1 MSSAGK
7 TIWLCV
13 VTEESFKDG
22 EQWVQLLGEYY
33 GKDAYDAMRWAVKG
47 LEQDLIDP
55 VDGREIVFKTREE
68 PAGYL
73 GIGVREVAEYVA
85 EELRPDIKDED

>member
-1 MSSAGK
+1 MSAK
-7 TIWLCV
+7 TIHLCV
-13 VTEESFKDG
+13 VWEESFKDG
-22 EQWVQLLGEYY
+22 EEWVQLLGEYY

-47 LEQDLIDP
+47 LERDLIDP

-73 GIGVREVAEYVA
+73 GI
-85 EELRPDIKDED
+85 ELED